1 MTPIQSFGAAE
12 TVTGSCHLLQL
23 KQGPQILIDCGMF
36 QGYAEKRAYE
46 DFGFD
51 PKKIDVLL
59 ITHAHLDHVGRI
71 PKLVKEGF
79 KGRIISL
86 RATIDIMEVILLDSA
101 KIMHEDYKT
110 AFKKAQRRGEE
121 DKVTLPLYTLEDVQS
136 VFDLDIQYAEYD
148 QPIVINKD
156 VKATFRNAGHILGSS
171 TIQVDFKEEQQ
182 SKTIVFSGDLGNDED
197 VIMPPPESVQ
207 NADALYI
214 ESTYGDRN
222 HRALEGSI
230 QEFKEAV
237 INTLMNQGNVLI
249 PSFAVE
255 RSQEILLLLKQMYY
269 DDELPPCKIFLDSPM
284 AIRATDIYNQYHEE
298 LNETANDFIK
308 KDGSVFD
315 FPPLEYTLK
324 GSDSM
329 KINDEESGCIII
341 AGSGMCSGGRI
352 LHHFK
357 HRLWN
362 ARNSVIF
369 VGYQAQ
375 GTLGRLMVDGAE
387 EIRIYRETIKV
398 RAKMYMINGFS
409 AHADQGELLNWIGN
423 FKKLDKVFLIHG
435 ERDKQEIFKTAI
447 EERFHKTVHIVE
459 YAEEVWI

>member
-12 TVTGSCHLLQL
+12 TVTGSCHFLQL
-23 KQGPQILIDCGMF
+23 KQGPQILVDCGMF

-51 PKKIDVLL
+51 PKKVDVLL

-86 RATIDIMEVILLDSA
+86 RATIDIMEVILMDSA

-121 DKVTLPLYTLEDVQS
+121 DKVTPPLYTLEDVQS

-148 QPIVINKD
+148 QPTTINKD
-156 VKATFRNAGHILGSS
+156 VKATFRNAGHILGSA
-171 TIQVDFKEEQQ
+171 TVQIDFKEEEQ
-182 SKTIVFSGDLGNDED
+182 SKTVVFSGDLGNDED

-222 HRALEGSI
+222 HRALKGSI

-237 INTLMNQGNVLI
+237 INTLMNQGNILI

-269 DDELPPCKIFLDSPM
+269 DDELPPCKIFLD
-284 AIRATDIYNQYHEE
+284 
-298 LNETANDFIK
+298 
-308 KDGSVFD
+308 
-315 FPPLEYTLK
+315 
-324 GSDSM
+324 
-329 KINDEESGCIII
+329 
-341 AGSGMCSGGRI
+341 
-352 LHHFK
+352 
-357 HRLWN
+357 
-362 ARNSVIF
+362 
-369 VGYQAQ
+369 
-375 GTLGRLMVDGAE
+375 
-387 EIRIYRETIKV
+387 
-398 RAKMYMINGFS
+398 
-409 AHADQGELLNWIGN
+409 
-423 FKKLDKVFLIHG
+423 
-435 ERDKQEIFKTAI
+435 
-447 EERFHKTVHIVE
+447 
-459 YAEEVWI
+459 